1 MKGSDQHF
9 ATCEKMEKRNK
20 RSGRG
25 NTGDPQ
31 LSNSV
36 FYPLT
41 RYQTILLAHFRSDT
55 EEFCTI

>member
-41 RYQTILLAHFRSDT
+41 HTSYQTWFSNL
-55 EEFCTI
+55 